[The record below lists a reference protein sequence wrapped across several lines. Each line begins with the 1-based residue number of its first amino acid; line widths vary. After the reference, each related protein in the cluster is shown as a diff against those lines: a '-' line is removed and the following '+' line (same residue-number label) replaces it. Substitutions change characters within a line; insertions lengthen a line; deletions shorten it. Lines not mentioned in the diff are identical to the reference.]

1 MTIHPDDAKARGIVE
16 GDLVRVW
23 NARGQVLV
31 GAHVS
36 DGIKPGIIC
45 IHEGA
50 WPDIEN
56 GICKNGGANVLT
68 ADIPNSRLANGCAGN
83 TSLVYA
89 EKFTGEAPKLT
100 VFDEP
105 AIVTM

>member
-1 MTIHPDDAKARGIVE
+1 TIHPDDAKARGIVE

-68 ADIPNSRLANGCAGN
+68 ADIPTSRLANGCAGN